1 MISIVYSQWLR
12 TKRMPVRPV
21 TLLCPVLYVGL
32 FSLFLS
38 LSNALRGSE
47 LLSFFTLLAMISTF
61 SISFFV
67 PMVYEADKKAC
78 MYANDL
84 RIGVSSRKNFLSKFL
99 LISLLLAVIEIIA
112 ATGFSVFLMSYMGL
126 KLDVREV
133 LVFIAIQYLALLPMI
148 VGYQFLTLKFSYTGS
163 ILTGCFLTLASI
175 LLGTT
180 DLGGYIWKYLPFT
193 WGLKLTTLYG
203 KGLISIEQMLPIMA
217 GACILMLLLLWI
229 FSIWY
234 TKWDGLTQMEE

>member
-1 MISIVYSQWLR
+1 MIPLVYSQWLR
-12 TKRMPVRPV
+12 TKRMPVRAI

-38 LSNALRGSE
+38 LSNAMRGSE
-47 LLSFFTLLAMISTF
+47 LLSFFTLLAMICSF

-67 PMVYEADKKAC
+67 PMVCEADRQAC

-84 RIGVSSRKNFLSKFL
+84 RIGVSRRKNFLSKFL
-99 LISLLLAVIEIIA
+99 FISLLLGVIEIIA
-112 ATGFSVFLMSYMGL
+112 ATGFSVFLISYMNF
-126 KLDVREV
+126 KLDVQEILAFSV
-133 LVFIAIQYLALLPMI
+133 IQYLTLLPMV
-148 VGYQFLTLKFSYTGS
+148 VGYQFLTLKFSYTAS
-163 ILTGCFLTLASI
+163 ILTGCFLTLAAI

-180 DLGGYIWKYLPFT
+180 DLGGLIWKYLPFT
-193 WGLKLTTLYG
+193 WGLKVTTLYG

-217 GACILMLLLLWI
+217 GACILTLLLLWM

-234 TKWDGLTQMEE
+234 TKWDGLTQLEE